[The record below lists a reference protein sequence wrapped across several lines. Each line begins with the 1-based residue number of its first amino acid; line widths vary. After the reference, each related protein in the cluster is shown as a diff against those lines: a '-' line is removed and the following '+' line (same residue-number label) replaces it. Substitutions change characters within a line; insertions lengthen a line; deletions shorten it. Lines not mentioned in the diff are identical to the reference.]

1 MPKRAKDRWMGAEVP
16 KCRRWTNAEV
26 HFSKSEIEFSGSW
39 RTSRSDRR
47 TVVADLSRLR
57 SWVPLQAKRIG
68 FDGNKCRR
76 DSRDSSA
83 AKIEEGKAPD
93 ATVKRAK
100 LPG

>member
-1 MPKRAKDRWMGAEVP
+1 MEGCWSAPLLNPKSSFRVPGALVEATDALSSRIYPYYAAEYRFHPKRIR
-16 KCRRWTNAEV
+16 
-26 HFSKSEIEFSGSW
+26 
-39 RTSRSDRR
+39 
-47 TVVADLSRLR
+47 
-57 SWVPLQAKRIG
+57 
-68 FDGNKCRR
+68 FDGNECRL